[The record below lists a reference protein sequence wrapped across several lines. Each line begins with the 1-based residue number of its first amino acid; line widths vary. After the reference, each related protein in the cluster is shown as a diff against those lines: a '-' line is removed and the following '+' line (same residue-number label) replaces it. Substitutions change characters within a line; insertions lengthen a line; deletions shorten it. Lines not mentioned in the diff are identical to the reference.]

1 MAKHWIQ
8 EWLDWLSA
16 VPIPSRCPITGLLH
30 CERKDCRYYLYSDDA
45 RDLGE
50 RCAHPDAVAAV
61 VDPRQR
67 ELDFHAAATAGNWH
81 RAEQLTLAALQDRDL
96 SDAERYAWRE
106 RRDAARR
113 GLARG

>member
-61 VDPRQR
+61 VDPGNASWTST
-67 ELDFHAAATAGNWH
+67 LPPPLATGTAPSN
-81 RAEQLTLAALQDRDL
+81 
-96 SDAERYAWRE
+96 
-106 RRDAARR
+106 
-113 GLARG
+113 